1 MDSTAK
7 GIEPLRR
14 RAFTSDKST
23 VGDDSRQCGRGRPL
37 TEERAE
43 ALDQTDA
50 GSYLAPAHGSS
61 LCPPFPSVFAT
72 VSFCVNHGS

>member
-23 VGDDSRQCGRGRPL
+23 VGDDSRQYGRDRPL

-61 LCPPFPSVFAT
+61 LCPFPSVVAT